1 MMNAKP
7 VKQSRTV
14 LSSYVLPPDTNN
26 HHTLFGGK
34 LMAYIDDVAARAAM
48 RHSRRPVVT
57 ASTDSIDFLQPIRVD
72 NEVSLEA
79 FVTWAGRTSME
90 VFVKVLTEDLHT
102 GERMVCAT
110 SFLTYVALGDDGR
123 PTEVPKAI
131 PETPQEKLL
140 HDSAPARAEARSKR
154 RIESKQL
161 AETFGISFPWE

>member
-1 MMNAKP
+1 MNSKP

-57 ASTDSIDFLQPIRVD
+57 ASTDSIDFLHPIRVD

-90 VFVKVLTEDLHT
+90 VFVKVIAEDLHT
-102 GERMVCAT
+102 GQRKVCAT
-110 SFLTYVALGDDGR
+110 SFLTYVALGEDGL
-123 PTEVPKAI
+123 PTEVPKAF

-154 RIESKQL
+154 RVESKEW
-161 AETFGISFPWE
+161 AAMFGTSFPWE